1 MGKKVGISIS
11 ALALLL
17 LGTTDGDISKILSFM
32 LAVVFCACI
41 WLEKDTIENIQ
52 LFKNK
57 TIMICATVLSMAN
70 GIVFYIRWH
79 DKSLAH
85 RVFDKIGVSANMG
98 TAACMLVGVL
108 CAIPAI
114 VWLIQWMSSKTGKI
128 SFDEK
133 CNNFICYGI
142 TIIGI
147 LIQFVFCFGRGIW
160 VDEAFTLAMIRHNY
174 VDMVNLTAADVHP
187 PLYYIL
193 LKAWTDFW
201 KLFFDGSVI
210 TVFTKIFSVFPGI
223 ILLVVAMKKIKK
235 QWGSFV
241 ASAWIFATVSVSYLI
256 SNGVEIRMY
265 SWALLFVTLS
275 LLFMNDIVE
284 TNKKTAWCAF
294 VLSSLAA
301 AYTHYY
307 ACIGVAVVYGMIF
320 IWAVWKNRKL
330 LVPWIVASIATV
342 IGYLPWLFV
351 FLKQAQNVS
360 DNYWINGITTRT
372 LVSYLAYMFDNNF
385 FFIFVVILVGMVI
398 GKKQL
403 QEFSM
408 FYGVSAVC
416 VPLGVVAV
424 GVAASILIRPV
435 FVIRYVIPA
444 MACLWFGIVLLVDK
458 LKLENVKAMLVL
470 FVSCMFI
477 CYTGL
482 FVKEESKEWKE
493 TTKIY
498 DLVGNTKESVFI
510 SDNYHVQNNVQAL
523 METSSLL
530 WNRNEDELDER
541 NDILLKDVFQELGQ
555 VDNKEQLQSVLEKS
569 DTVYFISKENE
580 TDMTKFSEDNDV
592 IVEDLGKYYMEY
604 EVEIYKLC
612 LK

>member
-1 MGKKVGISIS
+1 MGKKIGISIS
-11 ALALLL
+11 ALVLFV
-17 LGTTDGDISKILSFM
+17 LGTTDGDISKLLSLM
-32 LAVVFCACI
+32 LAVIFVCCV
-41 WLEKDTIENIQ
+41 WLSENKDYEQ
-52 LFKNK
+52 GLLKSK
-57 TIMICATVLSMAN
+57 AVVVCATLLSMMN
-70 GIVFYIRWH
+70 GVIFYIRWH
-79 DKSLAH
+79 DKSLTH
-85 RVFDKIGVSANMG
+85 RVFDKVGVSASVG
-98 TAACMLVGVL
+98 TLLFMLIGVL
-108 CAIPAI
+108 CAIPALI
-114 VWLIQWMSSKTGKI
+114 WFIQWISGKTSKV
-128 SFDEK
+128 SFSEK
-133 CNNFICYGI
+133 SYSLICYGI
-142 TIIGI
+142 TIVGLVVQ
-147 LIQFVFCFGRGIW
+147 LIFCFGRGIW

-193 LKAWTDFW
+193 LKAWSDFW
-201 KLFFDGSVI
+201 KLFFDGSII
-210 TVFTKIFSVFPGI
+210 TVFTKIFSLFPSI
-223 ILLVVAMKKIKK
+223 ILLIIAMKKIRK
-235 QWGSFV
+235 QWGRYV
-241 ASAWIFATVSVSYLI
+241 ASAWILSSVAVSYLI

-307 ACIGVAVVYGMIF
+307 ACIAVAVVYGMLL
-320 IWAVWKNRKL
+320 IWAIWKKRTI
-330 LVPWIVASIATV
+330 LVPWLIASIATV

-372 LVSYLAYMFDNNF
+372 LVSYLAYLFDNNF
-385 FFIFVVILVGMVI
+385 VLILVAILVGMVI

-403 QEFSM
+403 EDYTM
-408 FYGVSAVC
+408 YYGITAIC
-416 VPLGVVAV
+416 VPLGVVIV
-424 GVAASILIRPV
+424 GVVASVLIRPV

-444 MACLWFGIVLLVDK
+444 VACLWFGIVLLIDK
-458 LKLENVKAMLVL
+458 LKLENVKGMLVL
-470 FVSCMFI
+470 MISCIFI

-493 TTKIY
+493 TVRLY
-498 DLVGNTKESVFI
+498 NLVENEKEAVFI

-523 METSSLL
+523 MEAKSLL

-555 VDNKEQLQSVLEKS
+555 VDNKEQLQSILEGTS
-569 DTVYFISKENE
+569 TVFFVSKENE
-580 TDMTKFSEDNDV
+580 TDMDKFSEDNDV
-592 IVEDLGKYYMEY
+592 SYEDMGKYYMEY
-604 EVEIYKLC
+604 EVIIYKLH